1 MHVADPCVGVL
12 TNLEVLALLRQQQ
25 RRLPSLQSLLL
36 SHSSSSSSSG
46 SSRQHGGES
55 EKGAA
60 SSPTSDSA
68 GEGAC
73 GVLRPETVKAYLYH
87 HMLNHTL
94 QEYIHSTCPYL
105 SLLDSSPQER
115 LPAEKGVRDARPRVT
130 FSAPQSRGSHRQ
142 DEKATPVGP
151 SHNAP
156 ATEGSEL
163 RQFRSGSCLGG
174 GPSPM
179 VTRGLQK
186 LLGRRFF
193 SCVGPCLEVLSL
205 RYGLYQAELLQ
216 MLNLGASKPVEIYA
230 IVEECAI
237 RLSENDVNEILEAIQ
252 HYWVEHKTT
261 PLPYSAGGTGTL
273 APWPTPPSPQFEH
286 ATGALGS
293 GVSSVAAS
301 SSSPGGANGSA
312 LLAPQDGPSNSG
324 QDASFTD
331 LSRGPELSVRPS
343 KFPLAHAVSPLLGP
357 GAAGGLSN
365 SSPTRLESDETRN
378 FLQTLE
384 TCHAGDP
391 FGDGD
396 NTASG
401 GVHASIASPE
411 ATPSHAEEEET
422 EPQDDSRGARRGR
435 RGEKKATS
443 SSRKPRSRSAQG
455 SRKRLVSAGEAEDA
469 A

>member
-46 SSRQHGGES
+46 YSRQHGGES

-60 SSPTSDSA
+60 SSPTSDPA
-68 GEGAC
+68 AEGAC
-73 GVLRPETVKAYLYH
+73 EVLRPETVKAYLYQ

-142 DEKATPVGP
+142 DENVTPVGP

-156 ATEGSEL
+156 ATEGSDL
-163 RQFRSGSCLGG
+163 RQIRSVSCLGG

-237 RLSENDVNEILEAIQ
+237 RLSENEVNEILEAIQ
-252 HYWVEHKTT
+252 HYWVEHNTT

-273 APWPTPPSPQFEH
+273 APWPPSSQLEH
-286 ATGALGS
+286 GTGALGS
-293 GVSSVAAS
+293 GASSAAAS

-312 LLAPQDGPSNSG
+312 LLAPQDGRSNSG
-324 QDASFTD
+324 QDASFAD
-331 LSRGPELSVRPS
+331 LARGPEVSLKPS
-343 KFPLAHAVSPLLGP
+343 KFPPTHAVSPLLGP
-357 GAAGGLSN
+357 RPAGRLSD
-365 SSPTRLESDETRN
+365 SSLTQLGPDETQN

-384 TCHAGDP
+384 MRHAGEP
-391 FGDGD
+391 FGEGE

-401 GVHASIASPE
+401 GLQASTASAE
-411 ATPSHAEEEET
+411 ATPRHAEEEET

-435 RGEKKATS
+435 RGAKKATS
-443 SSRKPRSRSAQG
+443 SSRKPRSRSAPG
-455 SRKRLVSAGEAEDA
+455 SRKRLVTAGEAEDA